1 VRNANN
7 DYLIDREMQRIRN
20 YTGIGVVRTQ
30 DTAMTESM
38 GGIVDRS
45 AEHLGTT
52 DAAVIAARRR
62 LLKMARDLQD
72 GIEPIAAL
80 KPEIYNVRAVDQVSS
95 EADFS
100 RFMDLYAEAAL
111 GKV

>member
-1 VRNANN
+1 
-7 DYLIDREMQRIRN
+7 
-20 YTGIGVVRTQ
+20 
-30 DTAMTESM
+30 M
-38 GGIVDRS
+38 GGIVDRRE
-45 AEHLGTT
+45 EHLGTT

-80 KPEIYNVRAVDQVSS
+80 KPETYNVRAVDQVSP

>member
-1 VRNANN
+1 
-7 DYLIDREMQRIRN
+7 MQRIRN

-72 GIEPIAAL
+72 GIEPTSAL
-80 KPEIYNVRAVDQVSS
+80 QPEIYNVRAVDQVSS

>member
-1 VRNANN
+1 
-7 DYLIDREMQRIRN
+7 
-20 YTGIGVVRTQ
+20 
-30 DTAMTESM
+30 
-38 GGIVDRS
+38 
-45 AEHLGTT
+45 
-52 DAAVIAARRR
+52 
-62 LLKMARDLQD
+62 MARDLQD